1 MNKKDSFGLT
11 MLHWASLSNQW
22 ETVEMLLK
30 EFKAEVDCLTLDEV
44 TPLMLAASHG
54 HKKVIRILLDH
65 GADIKKEDNN
75 KHHNARSRAFRPS
88 IRKILSRHAFG
99 QNIHFLRYGFLNE
112 AIFFIAI
119 NSSCGFY

>member
-1 MNKKDSFGLT
+1 

-65 GADIKKEDNN
+65 GADIKKKKTTNIIMQDLEPFVLLFE
-75 KHHNARSRAFRPS
+75 KYWL
-88 IRKILSRHAFG
+88 IMILVKIF
-99 QNIHFLRYGFLNE
+99 
-112 AIFFIAI
+112 IF
-119 NSSCGFY
+119 